1 VQRKICEPKREE
13 VMEGLTKLFDK
24 ELHILYSAHTH
35 THTHYDQIIKD
46 VMDGL
51 YVASMRFWSGNLK

>member
-1 VQRKICEPKREE
+1 
-13 VMEGLTKLFDK
+13 MEGLTKLFDK
-24 ELHILYSAHTH
+24 ELHILYSAHTYIY
-35 THTHYDQIIKD
+35 YDQIIKD